1 MKTLGL
7 LLVAALAVSWVNAV
21 DRNNFK
27 TCDQSGFC
35 KRLRAFKPE
44 NSQYTLNLDTVLVH
58 GNVLSA
64 EVQTIDTES
73 DRRTVLVSLIR
84 FIRNYNNFYDFIGLM
99 NWVRAKLFLNLI
111 NFNCTVDHCME
122 VGR

>member
-7 LLVAALAVSWVNAV
+7 LLVAALAISFSDAV

-27 TCDQSGFC
+27 TCEQSGFC

-44 NSQYTLNLDTVLVH
+44 KSQYTLNLDSVLVH

-64 EVQTIDTES
+64 EVLTVDTSTEKK
-73 DRRTVLVSLIR
+73 TVLVSKILDINLAAVHG
-84 FIRNYNNFYDFIGLM
+84 I
-99 NWVRAKLFLNLI
+99 WV
-111 NFNCTVDHCME
+111 
-122 VGR
+122 

>member
-7 LLVAALAVSWVNAV
+7 LLVAALSITLCSAV

-35 KRLRAFKPE
+35 KRLRALKPE
-44 NSQYTLNLDTVLVH
+44 KSEYTLNLDSVIVH

-64 EVQTIDTES
+64 EVVTIDVES
-73 DRRTVLVSLIR
+73 EKKTVLVSVSFEIISC
-84 FIRNYNNFYDFIGLM
+84 FIRCHLKTI
-99 NWVRAKLFLNLI
+99 WVSAKIFLIFL
-111 NFNCTVDHCME
+111 
-122 VGR
+122 

>member
-7 LLVAALAVSWVNAV
+7 LMIVALGLQDGLAV

-35 KRLRAFKPE
+35 KRLRGFKPE
-44 NSQYTLNLDTVLVH
+44 KSQYALNVDSVIVH

-64 EVQTIDTES
+64 EVI
-73 DRRTVLVSLIR
+73 
-84 FIRNYNNFYDFIGLM
+84 
-99 NWVRAKLFLNLI
+99 
-111 NFNCTVDHCME
+111 TVDHNGE
-122 VGR
+122 KKNILVSIFHFYSDFIVSINKKVDIIKSAFIK